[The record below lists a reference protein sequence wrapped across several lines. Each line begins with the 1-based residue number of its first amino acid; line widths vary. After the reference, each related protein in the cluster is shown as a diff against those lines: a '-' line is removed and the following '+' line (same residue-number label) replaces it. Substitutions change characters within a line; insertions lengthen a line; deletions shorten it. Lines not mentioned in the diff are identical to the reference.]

1 MESQLGR
8 FSDEDEK
15 IESADEPTVD
25 ELEASEEEV
34 AIGDAG
40 PSWN

>member
-1 MESQLGR
+1 MESQLDR
-8 FSDEDEK
+8 CRDEDEK
-15 IESADEPTVD
+15 TESAGEPTVD
-25 ELEASEEEV
+25 ELEASEEEE